1 MTPPSELVQVAEA
14 CQKAGKILAQCDTS
28 QKDAALN
35 AMADQLMRSQKAI
48 IEENNKDI
56 KKAKENKLSEAM
68 IDRLIITP
76 DRLEKMAKAL
86 RDIVALPDPVGEIT
100 ATWRRPNGL
109 TVSYQRI
116 PLGVIGMIYE
126 SRPNVTSDAAGLCLK
141 SGNAVFLRGGSEA
154 FYSNQAIAA
163 ALHQALQDQDIPK
176 AAITLVSTTDRA
188 AVQEMLTLT
197 DYIDVIIPRGGEG
210 LIRFVSENSRIPV
223 IRHYKG
229 VCHQFV
235 DSTANIDQA
244 IQLLIDGKVSRPGV
258 CNALE
263 TLLVH
268 EDIAQ
273 EFLPPAAEVLKRE
286 HVEIRGCPET
296 KKIVPDIKDATS
308 DDYLAEYLSLIIAVK
323 VVKNMDEV
331 IEHIATFGSNHTDVI
346 VTENYSNAREFQ
358 RRVNS
363 SVVLVNAS
371 SRFSDGGELGLGA
384 EIGISTTKL
393 QAYGP
398 MGLDSLTTKKFVV
411 LGEGQTRH
419 GRV

>member
-1 MTPPSELVQVAEA
+1 MTATSKLVQAAKA
-14 CQKAGKILAQCDTS
+14 CQKASKILAQFDTS

-35 AMADQLMRSQKAI
+35 AMADELMSNQKDI
-48 IEENNKDI
+48 IKENNKDI
-56 KKAKENKLSEAM
+56 DKARENNLSDAM
-68 IDRLIITP
+68 IDRLILTP

-86 RDIVALPDPVGEIT
+86 RDIINLPDPVGEIT
-100 ATWRRPNGL
+100 ETWRRPNGL

-154 FYSNQAIAA
+154 FHSNQAIAA
-163 ALHQALQDQDIPK
+163 ALHNGLQSQHVPE
-176 AAITLVSTTDRA
+176 AAITLVSTTDRT

-235 DSTANIDQA
+235 DATANIDQA

-268 EDIAQ
+268 EDMAQ
-273 EFLPPAAEVLKRE
+273 EFLPAAAKALQRD

-296 KKIVPDIKDATS
+296 KKIVPDIKDATEE
-308 DDYLAEYLSLIIAVK
+308 DYSAEYLSLIIAVK
-323 VVKNMDEV
+323 VVKNLREA
-331 IEHIATFGSNHTDVI
+331 IEHIATYGSNHTDVI
-346 VTENYSNAREFQ
+346 VTNDYTNAREFQ

-419 GRV
+419 GLI